1 MSPKKF
7 KVPFDNCISKMNDLL
22 LTTISTVEADLNE
35 DKMDKINITISE
47 YNPKM
52 EAMIKEFSSI
62 INGLDITT
70 QQNVIDDFFKD
81 ENLDNMDSSS
91 AQDDIDS
98 LFD

>member
-1 MSPKKF
+1 
-7 KVPFDNCISKMNDLL
+7 MNDLL